1 MSGRAEAAD
10 RRFERVAIIG
20 VGLIGGSFALALKQ
34 QGLAGHITGCGRNT
48 EHLARGVAL
57 RVIDDYST
65 SVQAAVRGADL
76 VLLAMP
82 VGASQAVFE
91 AMAGQLAPETIITD
105 AGSTKA
111 SVIRAA
117 QAAFGAVPP
126 RFVPGHP
133 VAGTEQ
139 SGVEAAFPTLFEG
152 RRVILTP
159 LEQTDMQ
166 AVSAVRALWQAVGA
180 DVVDMDA
187 DHHDEV
193 LAATSHLPHLL
204 AYSLVDTLARMA
216 ERREVFEYAA
226 GGFADFSRIAS
237 SSPDMWVDIAEGN
250 RDALLSVLDDYLG
263 GLNRLRADID
273 NGRWSQV
280 RQLFARAKLARDG
293 FVERV
298 GRQVDH

>member
-1 MSGRAEAAD
+1 MSGRAETAD
-10 RRFERVAIIG
+10 RRFERVAVIG

-34 QGLAGHITGCGRNT
+34 QGLAGHVTGCGRNAD
-48 EHLARGVAL
+48 HLARGVAL
-57 RVIDDYST
+57 GVIDDYST

-91 AMAGQLAPETIITD
+91 AMVGQLAPETIITD

-139 SGVEAAFPTLFEG
+139 SGVEAAFATLFKG

-159 LEQTDMQ
+159 LEQTDTQ
-166 AVSAVRALWQAVGA
+166 AVSAVRALWQSVGA
-180 DVVDMDA
+180 GVVEMDA

-273 NGRWSQV
+273 NGRWPEV

-298 GRQVDH
+298 GRQADH

>member
-34 QGLAGHITGCGRNT
+34 QRLAGHITGCGRNA

-57 RVIDDYST
+57 GVIDDYST
-65 SVQAAVRGADL
+65 SVQEAVRGADL

-273 NGRWSQV
+273 NGRWAEV

-298 GRQVDH
+298 GRQADH

>member
-1 MSGRAEAAD
+1 M
-10 RRFERVAIIG
+10 V
-20 VGLIGGSFALALKQ
+20 
-34 QGLAGHITGCGRNT
+34 
-48 EHLARGVAL
+48 
-57 RVIDDYST
+57 
-65 SVQAAVRGADL
+65 
-76 VLLAMP
+76 
-82 VGASQAVFE
+82 
-91 AMAGQLAPETIITD
+91 GQLAPETIITD

-273 NGRWSQV
+273 NGRWAEV

-298 GRQVDH
+298 GRQADH